1 MAMSHQNWKPKKQ
14 HVYAPDGTRIL
25 DIEDIDRLT
34 LAILADPQVGNGT
47 GSIAELW
54 LNEPVQENVLE
65 VFQEEEIFTKRDAI
79 DYARAYLGCMA
90 CNIEPWNMPWAD
102 GFVTDRQYEAF
113 YTWTA
118 GHCQTD

>member
-1 MAMSHQNWKPKKQ
+1 MTQTWKPKKQ

-25 DIEDIDRLT
+25 DIEDIDRLI

-65 VFQEEEIFTKRDAI
+65 VFAEEEIFTKRDAI
-79 DYARAYLGCMA
+79 EYARKYLGCMA
-90 CNIEPWNMPWAD
+90 CNIEPWNVPWSDWA
-102 GFVTDRQYEAF
+102 VTERQYEAVRA
-113 YTWTA
+113 WTA
-118 GHCQTD
+118 GHCQPAT